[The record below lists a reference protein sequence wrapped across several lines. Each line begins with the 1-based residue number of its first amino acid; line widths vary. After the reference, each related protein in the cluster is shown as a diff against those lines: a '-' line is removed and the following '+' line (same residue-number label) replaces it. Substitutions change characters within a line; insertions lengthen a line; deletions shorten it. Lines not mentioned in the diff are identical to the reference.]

1 MQKVSFLDPKTAENT
16 DFFVLEET
24 QVNGRKYLLVTL
36 EEDAD
41 GDAYLLREVTQ
52 EAEEA
57 VYEMVDEDEELK
69 AIGKVFAELLED
81 TDITY

>member
-1 MQKVSFLDPKTAENT
+1 MQKVSFLDPKTAENP
-16 DFFVLEET
+16 DFFGLEET